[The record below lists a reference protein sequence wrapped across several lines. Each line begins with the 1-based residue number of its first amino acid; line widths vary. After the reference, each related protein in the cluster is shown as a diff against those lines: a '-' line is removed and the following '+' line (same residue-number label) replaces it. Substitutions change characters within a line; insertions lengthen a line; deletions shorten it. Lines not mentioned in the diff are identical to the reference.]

1 VTPRRPV
8 AEGSPVAGAVRWRE
22 QFGGGSS
29 SVTGGS
35 PVTERSPVGDGSPVG
50 DESFRSLVR
59 AVAARIDAAGVPSP
73 LADAIA
79 LVGHASGL
87 GTSEVRLRMARG
99 DAISDGLVRGGLG
112 PDGLVPGGLDR
123 AALEAAVARRAAREP
138 LQHILGLAAFR
149 TLSLEV
155 GPGVFVPRPET
166 EVVAGRAIRAAA
178 AVARRGDV
186 PSCADLCAGSG
197 AIGIS
202 IAAEVPT
209 ARVSLIE
216 LDSAAFAY
224 LARNIARQQ
233 PDVRERLEAARA
245 DARTALGARDGTLD
259 VVVSNPPYI
268 PPGATPRDAEVA
280 DHDPAVALF
289 GLGADGLEVPRGI
302 VAAAARLL
310 RPGGTFVMEHGDE
323 QGAAVR
329 TMLEV
334 AMVEGARAWTGIETC
349 TDHTGRERFVVASRA

>member
-1 VTPRRPV
+1 V
-8 AEGSPVAGAVRWRE
+8 EG
-22 QFGGGSS
+22 
-29 SVTGGS
+29 
-35 PVTERSPVGDGSPVG
+35 
-50 DESFRSLVR
+50 ESLRSLVG
-59 AVAARIDAAGVPSP
+59 AVAARLDTAGVASP

-79 LVGHASGL
+79 LVAHVAGI
-87 GTSEVRLRMARG
+87 GTSEVRVRMARG
-99 DAISDGLVRGGLG
+99 DEIPNGAVPEGLAPDAVAPGGPATDGLS
-112 PDGLVPGGLDR
+112 R
-123 AALEAAVARRAAREP
+123 AALEAAVARRVAREP
-138 LQHILGLAAFR
+138 LQHILGLVDFR

-166 EVVAGRAIRAAA
+166 EVVAGRAIRAAV
-178 AVARRGDV
+178 AVAGRGDV
-186 PSCADLCAGSG
+186 PLCADLCAGSG

-202 IAAEVPT
+202 IAVEVPT

-224 LARNIARQQ
+224 LARNVAGQG
-233 PDVRERLEAARA
+233 PEVRERLDAARA

-323 QGAAVR
+323 QAEVVRAILAA
-329 TMLEV
+329 T
-334 AMVEGARAWTGIETC
+334 GAWTGVGTC
-349 TDHTGRERFVVASRA
+349 TDHTGRERFVVATRA